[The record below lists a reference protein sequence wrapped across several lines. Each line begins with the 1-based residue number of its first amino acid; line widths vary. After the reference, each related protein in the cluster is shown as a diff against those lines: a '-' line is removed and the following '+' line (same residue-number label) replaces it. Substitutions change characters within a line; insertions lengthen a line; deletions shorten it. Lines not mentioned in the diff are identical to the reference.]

1 MKGRPL
7 TAGGG
12 IVPDVIIP
20 ARRLD
25 PWVTFLTQRGIFTD
39 FGEEYV
45 TMHRGTERSFEP
57 DGRILDDFKEFLQRK
72 NIRVPEE
79 YWTQDQDYLRTEIKA
94 GILTLVFGLAVGEEV
109 ETRDDPQVQKAV
121 ALLPQVS
128 ALLQPAAVEPG
139 LPPSRPAKQ

>member
-12 IVPDVIIP
+12 IIPDVMIP
-20 ARRLD
+20 PHRLD
-25 PWVTFLTQRGIFTD
+25 PWLSYLNLRGAFTE

-45 TMHRGTERSFEP
+45 TLHRRIDRSFEP
-57 DGRILDDFKEFLQRK
+57 DGKVLSEFKEFLERK

-94 GILTLVFGLAVGEEV
+94 GILTLVFGLALGEEV
-109 ETRDDPQVQKAV
+109 QTRDDPQVQKAV

-128 ALLQPAAVEPG
+128 ELLKPTASQP
-139 LPPSRPAKQ
+139 STPAPNPAGR